1 MTETYKVNMTSNELE
16 TRIRERIKVHEDCIN
31 ELKDKDNESTY
42 EELLLKYGIGNIED
56 PWYLCES
63 IYNTLDELCGLLG
76 EKWEGERENYCM

>member
-1 MTETYKVNMTSNELE
+1 MPDEQINYEIK
-16 TRIRERIKVHEDCIN
+16 IRERIKAYEQCLDDLKNKQHEFTIDEI
-31 ELKDKDNESTY
+31 
-42 EELLLKYGIGNIED
+42 LLKYGIGEIED